1 MRWIQLRRLIP
12 IPHRSRDE
20 RFTGIEHV
28 SNWGKVILWSG
39 GIVYGVLSLY
49 LVLYGTFSEL
59 GTAFLPLGIGLMGL
73 SFYAKPY
80 KKRLFRI
87 GLVFLLIGIFLSL
100 GRFGQVLF

>member
-1 MRWIQLRRLIP
+1 MRLRRLIR
-12 IPHRSRDE
+12 IPNRSRDE
-20 RFTGIEHV
+20 RFTGAEHV

-49 LVLYGTFSEL
+49 LVLSEL

-73 SFYAKPY
+73 SFYAKAY

-87 GLVFLLIGIFLSL
+87 GLVFLLIGMFLSL